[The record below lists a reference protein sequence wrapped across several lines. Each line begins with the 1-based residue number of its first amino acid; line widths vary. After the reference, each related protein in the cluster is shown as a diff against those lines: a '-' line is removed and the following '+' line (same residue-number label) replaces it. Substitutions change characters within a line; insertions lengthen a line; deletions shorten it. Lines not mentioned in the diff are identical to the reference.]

1 MLLSG
6 EVLIQAPRQRVWGYL
21 TDPQQVGQ
29 CAPGVAA
36 VEVFDEGRKFRATV
50 AVGFGTVKARF
61 VGEAEWLER
70 QAPDL
75 ARLRAHGTAPGGSA
89 ADVVGEMR
97 LSDGD
102 NGATHM
108 AWTAEVTVLGQL
120 ASVASRLMQPVS
132 QKLVAQFYACTKNK
146 IEAGQEGPP

>member
-1 MLLSG
+1 
-6 EVLIQAPRQRVWGYL
+6 VWDYL

-29 CAPGVAA
+29 CAPGVAE
-36 VEVFDEGRKFRATV
+36 VEVFDDGQKFRAIV

-70 QAPDL
+70 DAPHR

-89 ADVVGEMR
+89 ADVLGEMS
-97 LSDGD
+97 LSDGPD
-102 NGATHM
+102 GATHM
-108 AWTAEVTVLGQL
+108 AWTSEVTVLGQL

-132 QKLVAQFYACTKNK
+132 QKLVQQFYVCTKRK
-146 IEAGQEGPP
+146 IEAGQG